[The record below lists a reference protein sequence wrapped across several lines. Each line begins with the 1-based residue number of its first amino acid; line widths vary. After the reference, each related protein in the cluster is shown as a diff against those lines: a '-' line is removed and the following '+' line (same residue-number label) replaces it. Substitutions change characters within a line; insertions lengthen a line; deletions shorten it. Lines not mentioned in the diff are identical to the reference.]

1 MEKYFLAIDIGASSG
16 RHILGSLEDGKIKLE
31 EVYRFWNGM
40 DEENGVLYWN
50 VERLFDEIIAG
61 MKKCHEI
68 GKIPES
74 VGIDTWGVDF
84 VLLDKEDEILGK
96 AVGYRDHRT
105 DGMDE
110 EVYKIISE
118 DDLYARTGIQKAIYN
133 TIYQLMAVKKN
144 NPEYME
150 KAAAMLMIP
159 DYFHY
164 RLCGKK
170 VQEYSEA
177 TTSQLINPATRN
189 WDYELIEMLGY
200 NKEMFREVHMP
211 GSVIG
216 SLTEEVK
223 GLVGYD
229 CQVVLPST
237 HDTESAVTAIPSNYE
252 NVCFISSGT
261 WSLMGVERA
270 EADCSAESKRANF
283 TNEGGYQGR
292 INYLTDIMGL
302 WMIQSVRGKLAP
314 DMSYGE
320 LCDKASKETIKTIV
334 DCQDKSFLSPDD
346 MVAAIQDY
354 CKKTSQTVPETLPEL
369 ACVVYN
375 SLAVCY
381 REKLKEI
388 EKLTGVKYD
397 RIHIIG
403 GGSNAVYLNELT
415 ARYTGVP
422 VHAGPGEATAIGN
435 ILTQMLEAGEFE
447 NLTQARACVAKSFE
461 IQIYR

>member
-1 MEKYFLAIDIGASSG
+1 MEKYFLAVDIGASSG
-16 RHILGSLEDGKIKLE
+16 RHILGSLEDGKIRLE

-40 DEENGVLYWN
+40 DEEEGVLYWN

-61 MKKCHEI
+61 MKKCHEL
-68 GKIPES
+68 GKVPES

-84 VLLDKEDEILGK
+84 VLLDKEDKILGK

-105 DGMDE
+105 EGMDE

-118 DDLYARTGIQKAIYN
+118 NDLYERTGIQKAIYN

-144 NPEYME
+144 NPEHME
-150 KAAAMLMIP
+150 NASAMLMMP

-164 RLCGKK
+164 KLCGKK

-177 TTSQLINPATRN
+177 TTSQLINPKTRD
-189 WDYELIEMLGY
+189 WDYELIEKLGY
-200 NKEMFREVHMP
+200 NKDMFQKIYMP
-211 GSVIG
+211 GSRIG
-216 SLTEEVK
+216 SLTDEVK
-223 GLVGYD
+223 KLVGYD
-229 CQVVLPST
+229 CHVVLPST
-237 HDTESAVTAIPSNYE
+237 HDTESAVTAIPSNDE

-270 EADCSAESKRANF
+270 EADCSPESRKANF

-302 WMIQSVRGKLAP
+302 WMIQSVRNKLAP
-314 DMSYGE
+314 DMSYGD
-320 LCDKASKETIKTIV
+320 LCEQASKETIETIV

-354 CKKTSQTVPETLPEL
+354 CKKTSQTVPETLPQL

-375 SLAVCY
+375 SLARCY
-381 REKLKEI
+381 MEKLKEV

-415 ARYTGVP
+415 AKFTGVP

-447 NLTQARACVAKSFE
+447 NLTQARECVARSFE
-461 IQIYR
+461 IQIYQ

>member
-1 MEKYFLAIDIGASSG
+1 MSTYYLAVDIGASSG
-16 RHILGSLEDGKIKLE
+16 RHMLGRLKDGRILLE
-31 EVYRFWNGM
+31 EIYRFPNGM
-40 DEENGVLYWN
+40 VRADGHLCWD
-50 VERLFDEIIAG
+50 VEALFREIKEG
-61 MKKCHEI
+61 LKRCKEM
-68 GKIPES
+68 GKIPS
-74 VGIDTWGVDF
+74 FMGIDTWGVDY
-84 VLLDKEDEILGK
+84 VLLDENDKILGK
-96 AVGYRDHRT
+96 TYGYRDGRMN
-105 DGMDE
+105 GMDAK
-110 EVYKIISE
+110 VYEKISAE
-118 DDLYARTGIQKAIYN
+118 DLYARTGIQKQLFN
-133 TIYQLMAVKKN
+133 TIYQLMAVKQRE
-144 NPEYME
+144 PEVLA
-150 KAAAMLMIP
+150 KAKSMLMIP

-200 NKEMFREVHMP
+200 NKEMFREIHMP

-229 CQVVLPST
+229 CQGVLPST
-237 HDTESAVTAIPSNYE
+237 HDTESAVTAIPSNDE

-346 MVAAIQDY
+346 MVVAIQDY

-447 NLTQARACVAKSFE
+447 NLTQARECVAKSFE

>member
-118 DDLYARTGIQKAIYN
+118 DNLYARTGIQKAIYN

-200 NKEMFREVHMP
+200 NKEMFREIHMP

-237 HDTESAVTAIPSNYE
+237 HDTESAVTAIPSNDE

-261 WSLMGVERA
+261 WSRMGVERA
-270 EADCSAESKRANF
+270 EADSS
-283 TNEGGYQGR
+283 
-292 INYLTDIMGL
+292 
-302 WMIQSVRGKLAP
+302 P
-314 DMSYGE
+314 
-320 LCDKASKETIKTIV
+320 ASK
-334 DCQDKSFLSPDD
+334 P
-346 MVAAIQDY
+346 A
-354 CKKTSQTVPETLPEL
+354 
-369 ACVVYN
+369 
-375 SLAVCY
+375 
-381 REKLKEI
+381 
-388 EKLTGVKYD
+388 
-397 RIHIIG
+397 HI
-403 GGSNAVYLNELT
+403 T
-415 ARYTGVP
+415 
-422 VHAGPGEATAIGN
+422 
-435 ILTQMLEAGEFE
+435 
-447 NLTQARACVAKSFE
+447 K
-461 IQIYR
+461 